1 MEKTKKKKSKLKVHI
16 YSNLKKKK
24 KKNKMIL
31 ERKKNG
37 RGGIRKEDFHM
48 VYKNRENKY
57 FIYLKL
63 H

>member
-1 MEKTKKKKSKLKVHI
+1 
-16 YSNLKKKK
+16 
-24 KKNKMIL
+24 MIL